1 MGNRECVVEQ
11 SGSADWITPHLA
23 EAAKFLP
30 AQGPITAF
38 VFLNSLMALEDL
50 PFEQGLE
57 RGRELFGCETYLS
70 EDRYREKLA
79 RGRIRSEDL
88 AETILADL
96 GGRAENPVGPSGN
109 LFDLHL
115 AMLSSPVRLA
125 PADEL
130 NWFVAE
136 TDALLKY
143 RKAVNPEVAERATE
157 QTRQWAMREV
167 FGHSSNVWNQRLLP
181 FSGPSFED
189 WTRER
194 WTEFSLR
201 ALWDVCQHGVRD
213 QPIPATPSTAI
224 RHRDCLLAATGE
236 DIDSQVQEVLIPF
249 SAGFIDQGLATWELP
264 NRDAGYWA
272 TFQHLYGDAPPV
284 ESWLADLPSEI
295 RKLAPLSPVEV
306 IAELLRQLGVSAA
319 EGPEYLTRE
328 LLVMKGWAGT
338 IWQAEDRGDR
348 IGRPMPAGTL
358 LQYMSVRLLLNCL
371 ALRDVARRELSYRGP
386 LSDLRQVLRDRI
398 PAPPSTTIAERAFVV
413 FQLAQVRAWSAATL
427 SGLPAAG
434 WADLIRE
441 IEAFNESQR
450 RRLFHRAFERR
461 FRVQALDAM
470 VVHTQGQRVEPRP
483 TPQFQSVYCIDTRE
497 ESFRRH
503 LEEVCPGAE
512 TFGAAG
518 FYGVAMYYKGVS
530 DAHFQALCPIVV
542 RPKVWVTEEPV
553 YNLLDT
559 HERRASARRRLANAS
574 HQIHVRSR
582 SMAVGAIMTASLG
595 VFASV
600 PLVARVLFPRITSQI
615 RQAVGSVVAPPQV
628 TRLRLERLTEVP
640 GQEGDSIGYT
650 VTEMADIGERLLSE
664 TGLRSDFA
672 RLVFFF
678 GHGSFCM
685 NNPHKSCY
693 DCGAC
698 SGSAGGANGRAL
710 AAMLNDPRVREIL
723 ERRGLVIPETT
734 YFIGGLHN
742 TATDSITY
750 FDLDLVPRSH
760 IPDLEAARDKLD
772 EACQLNAQERCRR
785 FYSAPL
791 DITPLN
797 ALEHVE
803 GRAEDLAQT
812 RPEFGNASN
821 AMCVVGRRVRTKGL
835 YMDRRSFL
843 TSYDPTIDD
852 AESTILGR
860 ILGAVVIVCSGIN
873 LQYYFSYVDPP
884 GWGAG
889 TKLPHNITSLL
900 GVMDGAASDLR
911 TGLPWQGVEIH
922 EPVRLLLVIEARPE
936 AIALIMGRN
945 PAVKNILQNGWVQL
959 ALLDPETSALSVY
972 ENGAYVPYQAS
983 SDTLR
988 QAARSVNAFQGW
1000 REHLEFAQIGRA
1012 APASAPASAS
1022 TRTSTPLNG

>member
-1 MGNRECVVEQ
+1 MEQ
-11 SGSADWITPHLA
+11 SGSSGWITPHLA

-70 EDRYREKLA
+70 EDQYREKLA

-88 AETILADL
+88 AETVRADL
-96 GGRAENPVGPSGN
+96 GARAETPIGPSGN

-115 AMLSSPVRLA
+115 AMLSSPVRWA
-125 PADEL
+125 PANEL

-136 TDALLKY
+136 TDALSKY
-143 RKAVNPEVAERATE
+143 REEVAPETAERETE
-157 QTRQWAMREV
+157 QTRHWAMREV
-167 FGHSSNVWNQRLLP
+167 LGHSSNVWNQRLPQLADP
-181 FSGPSFED
+181 KIED
-189 WTRER
+189 WSHNR

-201 ALWDVCQHGVRD
+201 ALWEVCQYGVRD
-213 QPIPATPSTAI
+213 LPIPKTPSTAI

-236 DIDSQVQEVLIPF
+236 DIDRQVQEVLIPF

-264 NRDAGYWA
+264 NRDAGYWE
-272 TFQHLYGDAPPV
+272 TFKHLYCEVPPV
-284 ESWLADLPSEI
+284 ERWLVDLPTEI
-295 RKLAPLSPVEV
+295 RKLATLSPVEV
-306 IAELLRQLGVSAA
+306 IADLLRQLGVSDS

-358 LQYMSVRLLLNCL
+358 LQYMAVRLLLNCL
-371 ALRDVARRELSYRGP
+371 ALRDVARRQLSYRGP
-386 LSDLRQVLRDRI
+386 LADLRQTLRDRMV
-398 PAPPSTTIAERAFVV
+398 PTSATTIEERAFVV
-413 FQLAQVRAWSAATL
+413 FQLAQVRGWSAATMSEL
-427 SGLPAAG
+427 PKSG
-434 WADLIRE
+434 WSDLIRE

-461 FRVQALDAM
+461 FRVQALDAL
-470 VVHTQGQRVEPRP
+470 VVHNRGQRVERRP

-503 LEEVCPGAE
+503 LEEACPGAE

-542 RPKVWVTEEPV
+542 RPKVWVIEEPV
-553 YNLLDT
+553 YNMLDT
-559 HERRASARRRLANAS
+559 HERRASTRRRLANAS

-582 SMAVGAIMTASLG
+582 SMAVGALLTASFG

-615 RQAVGSVVAPPQV
+615 RHAVGSVVAPPQV
-628 TRLRLERLTEVP
+628 TRLRLERLTVAP
-640 GQEGDSIGYT
+640 GQDGDSIGYT
-650 VTEMADIGERLLSE
+650 VTEMADIGERILSE
-664 TGLRSDFA
+664 TGLRSGFA

-710 AAMLNDPRVREIL
+710 AAMLNDLRVREIL
-723 ERRGLVIPETT
+723 KGRGLVIPETT

-742 TATDSITY
+742 TATDSITC

-772 EACQLNAQERCRR
+772 EACLLNAQERCRR

-791 DITPLN
+791 NITPLS

-821 AMCVVGRRVRTKGL
+821 AMCVVGRRARTEGL
-835 YMDRRSFL
+835 YLDRRSFL

-873 LQYYFSYVDPP
+873 LQYYFSYVDSP

-889 TKLPHNITSLL
+889 TKLPHNITALL

-936 AIALIMGRN
+936 AIAQIMGRN

-959 ALLDPETSALSVY
+959 ALLDPETSEISVY
-972 ENGAYVPYQAS
+972 ENGQYIPYQAS
-983 SDTLR
+983 TDTLR

-1000 REHLEFAQIGRA
+1000 RENLEFAQIGRGT
-1012 APASAPASAS
+1012 SALSG
-1022 TRTSTPLNG
+1022 TSSPLSG